1 MYPKGSQTCRKI
13 GSHSILH
20 AARKSQ
26 HKAMNVKKN
35 DSKQPGKT
43 AADEFQP
50 EKNNFHTNTTIHK
63 AIRPHTEM
71 L

>member
-1 MYPKGSQTCRKI
+1 
-13 GSHSILH
+13 
-20 AARKSQ
+20 
-26 HKAMNVKKN
+26 MNVKKN